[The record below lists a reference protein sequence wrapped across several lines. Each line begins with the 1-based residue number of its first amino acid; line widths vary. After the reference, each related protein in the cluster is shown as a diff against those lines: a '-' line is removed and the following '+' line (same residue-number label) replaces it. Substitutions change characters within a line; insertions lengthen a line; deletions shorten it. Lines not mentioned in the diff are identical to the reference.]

1 MAILHSNL
9 ETDLRL
15 AAIIEREI
23 HALLTDQA
31 SMRTSGAIDFKGDVA
46 GMGSDT
52 LRVRYAGLDG
62 FDSFSATATENTDV
76 AETALTDA
84 SSDIAVV
91 RAALRYDIGDLANLT
106 GVPGA
111 DIDPFRLAG
120 SMVGSFEQYFNGLVA
135 TTMATATANVGGSGV
150 NLSVDNWFAAMAAL
164 EIASVPGPYWAL
176 LFPQQLSDLKQ
187 SLRSENN
194 ALQELGDVQAQMKIF
209 GQGFAGNLLGVN
221 VYTSSDV
228 VTANAGA
235 DSAGAMWGQGALGF
249 AIGTPR
255 PLAGAGGEVRAAGTP
270 VVVEMQRDASAALTE
285 VVGHAYCGVSLIEDD
300 RCVQIISDR

>member
-31 SMRTSGAIDFKGDVA
+31 SLRTSGAISFMGDVS

-52 LRVRYAGLDG
+52 MRVRYAGLDG
-62 FDSFSATATENTDV
+62 YDSFSATAAENTDV
-76 AETALTDA
+76 AETSLTDA
-84 SSDIAVV
+84 SADIAVV

-111 DIDPFRLAG
+111 DVDPFRLAA
-120 SMVGSFEQYFNGLVA
+120 SMVGSFDQYFNALVGDAIDSATEFVGA
-135 TTMATATANVGGSGV
+135 TTV
-150 NLSVDNWFAAMAAL
+150 NLSVDNWFAAMAKL
-164 EIASVPGPYWAL
+164 EVASVPGPYFAIL
-176 LFPQQLSDLKQ
+176 APQQMADLKQ

-194 ALQELGDVQAQMKIF
+194 ALQEMTATQDLMKIF
-209 GQGFAGNLLGVN
+209 GQGFVGNFLGVN
-221 VYTSSDV
+221 TYVSTDLN
-228 VTANAGA
+228 TANAGN
-235 DSAGAMWGQGALGF
+235 DSVGGMFGDGALGF

-270 VVVEMQRDASAALTE
+270 VVVEFQRDASAALTE
-285 VVGHAYCGVSLIEDD
+285 IVGHAYCGVSLLEDS
-300 RCVQIISDR
+300 RCVQIITDL

>member
-1 MAILHSNL
+1 MPILHSGL

-31 SMRTSGAIDFKGDVA
+31 SMRTSGAINFMGDVA

-52 LRVRYAGLDG
+52 MRVRYAGLDG
-62 FDSFSATATENTDV
+62 FDSFAATAAENTDV
-76 AETALTDA
+76 AETTLTDA
-84 SSDIAVV
+84 SADIAVV

-111 DIDPFRLAG
+111 DVDPFRLAS

-135 TTMATATANVGGSGV
+135 SAITTVTANEGASGT
-150 NLSVDNWFAAMAAL
+150 NLSVDNWFSAMAAL
-164 EIASVPGPYWAL
+164 ETASVPGPYWAM

-187 SLRSENN
+187 SLRSEQN

-221 VYTSSDV
+221 VYVSSDV
-228 VTANAGA
+228 ATANTGA
-235 DSAGAMWGQGALGF
+235 DSAGCMWGQGAFGY

-270 VVVEMQRDASAALTE
+270 VVVEFQRDASAALTE

-300 RCVQIISDR
+300 RAVQLITDR

>member
-31 SMRTSGAIDFKGDVA
+31 SMRTSGAISFMGDVA

-52 LRVRYAGLDG
+52 MRVRYAGLDG
-62 FDSFSATATENTDV
+62 YDSFAATAAENTDV
-76 AETALTDA
+76 SETSLTDA
-84 SSDIAVV
+84 STDIAVV

-111 DIDPFRLAG
+111 DVDPFRLAQ
-120 SMVGSFEQYFNGLVA
+120 SMVGSFEQYFNALVGDAIDAATESVGA
-135 TTMATATANVGGSGV
+135 TTV
-150 NLSVDNWFAAMAAL
+150 NLSVDNWFEAMAKL
-164 EIASVPGPYWAL
+164 EVASVPGPYFAIL
-176 LFPQQLSDLKQ
+176 YPQQLSDLKQ

-194 ALQELGDVQAQMKIF
+194 ALQEMTATQDLMKIF
-209 GQGFAGNLLGVN
+209 GQGFVGNFLGVN
-221 VYTSSDV
+221 TYVSTDV
-228 VTANAGA
+228 NTANSGDDSVGGMFGEGA
-235 DSAGAMWGQGALGF
+235 IGY

-270 VVVEMQRDASAALTE
+270 VVVEFQRDASAALTE
-285 VVGHAYCGVSLIEDD
+285 IVGHAYCGVSLLEDD
-300 RCVQIISDR
+300 RCVQIITDR

>member
-31 SMRTSGAIDFKGDVA
+31 SMRTSGAISFMGDVA

-52 LRVRYAGLDG
+52 MRVRYAGLDG
-62 FDSFSATATENTDV
+62 YDSFAATAAENTDV
-76 AETALTDA
+76 SETALTDA
-84 SSDIAVV
+84 SADIAVV

-111 DIDPFRLAG
+111 DVDPFRLAQ
-120 SMVGSFEQYFNGLVA
+120 SMVGSFEQYFNALVGDA
-135 TTMATATANVGGSGV
+135 IDSATASVGASGT
-150 NLSVDNWFAAMAAL
+150 NLSVDNWFSAMAAL
-164 EIASVPGPYWAL
+164 EVASVPGPYFAIL
-176 LFPQQLSDLKQ
+176 YPQQLSDLKQ

-194 ALQELGDVQAQMKIF
+194 ALQEMTATQDLMKIF
-209 GQGFAGNLLGVN
+209 GQGFVGNFLGVN
-221 VYTSSDV
+221 TYVSTDV
-228 VTANAGA
+228 NTANAGA
-235 DSAGAMWGQGALGF
+235 DSVGGMFGEKAIGY

-270 VVVEMQRDASAALTE
+270 VVVEFQRDASAALTE
-285 VVGHAYCGVSLIEDD
+285 IVGHAYCGVSLLEDS
-300 RCVQIISDR
+300 RCVQIITDR

>member
-23 HALLTDQA
+23 HALLTDQM
-31 SMRTSGAIDFKGDVA
+31 SMRTSGGIDFMGDVA

-62 FDSFSATATENTDV
+62 FNSFAATALENTDV

-84 SSDIAVV
+84 STDIAVV

-111 DIDPFRLAG
+111 DVDPFRLAQ
-120 SMVGSFEQYFNGLVA
+120 SMVGSFEQYFNALVGDAIDSATASVGA
-135 TTMATATANVGGSGV
+135 TTV
-150 NLSVDNWFAAMAAL
+150 NLSVDNWFEAMATL
-164 EIASVPGPYWAL
+164 EVSSVPGPYWAMISA
-176 LFPQQLSDLKQ
+176 QQLADLRQ

-194 ALQELGDVQAQMKIF
+194 ALQERMDIQKSMELF
-209 GQGFAGNLLGVN
+209 GPGFAGNILGVN
-221 VYTSSDV
+221 VYTSSDLN
-228 VTANAGA
+228 TANAGA
-235 DSAGAMWGQGALGF
+235 DQVGGMWGQNAIGF

-270 VVVEMQRDASAALTE
+270 VVVEFQRDASAALTE
-285 VVGHAYCGVSLIEDD
+285 VVGHAYCGVSLLEDD
-300 RCVQIISDR
+300 RCVQIITDL